1 MQLKHTLDRV
11 IFTAEDFLQGY
22 FSVTLVIVTWHPLKI
37 VLILFELGRVD
48 RKFLFVAEV
57 LCACQTLKLP
67 RSSKPEPY
75 QHALMSIID
84 GQL

>member
-1 MQLKHTLDRV
+1 MQLNHTLDRI
-11 IFTAEDFLQGY
+11 IFTAEEILQGY
-22 FSVTLVIVTWHPLKI
+22 SFATLVIVPRHPLKI
-37 VLILFELGRVD
+37 VLILFAFGIVD

-57 LCACQTLKLP
+57 LFACQTLKLP

-84 GQL
+84 EQL